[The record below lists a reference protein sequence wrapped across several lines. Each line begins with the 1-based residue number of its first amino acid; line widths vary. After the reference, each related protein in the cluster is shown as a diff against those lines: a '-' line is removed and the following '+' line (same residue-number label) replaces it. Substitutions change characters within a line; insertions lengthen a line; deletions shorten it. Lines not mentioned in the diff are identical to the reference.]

1 MLVYV
6 CILLISVFI
15 GAVSQVML
23 KKSTMK
29 EYDSVV
35 KEYLNPLV
43 IFAYTLFV
51 GTTILTI
58 IAYKKVPLSMGPILE
73 ATSYFYVTFFGAIF
87 FNEKLNL
94 KKTCALI
101 FIVLGITIY
110 AIGGKIV

>member
-15 GAVSQVML
+15 GSVSQVML

-29 EYDSVV
+29 EYDSVM

-73 ATSYFYVTFFGAIF
+73 ATSYFYVTFFGTVI

-94 KKTCALI
+94 RKIGALI